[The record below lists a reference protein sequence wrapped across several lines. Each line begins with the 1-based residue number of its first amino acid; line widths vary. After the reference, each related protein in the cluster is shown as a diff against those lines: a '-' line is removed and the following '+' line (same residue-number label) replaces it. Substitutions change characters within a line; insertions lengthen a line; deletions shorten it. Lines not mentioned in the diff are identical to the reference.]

1 MPRPGGR
8 GVRVAGWRPILC
20 TAALAAPAFAETPIV
35 VQLDRARLI
44 KLPEQATT
52 VVIGDPLIADVAIQ
66 PNGLAVITGKGY
78 GATNVIV
85 LDNNGAVLNEQ
96 TVEVKGP
103 ADPTVVVYR
112 GTYRE
117 TYSCTPDCSRR
128 MTLGDDPD
136 YFDKTLDQI
145 STRNSQAMAAGSPPS
160 WRRRARRLHAGQRSG
175 DTRRPGRRRHHHH
188 DRRRAAAIQPTGT
201 ERATRAQST
210 SLALALDGYGIGS
223 AVVDLIFSMAKREV
237 TFFSGTAAISPL

>member
-1 MPRPGGR
+1 MTNVWVRGGAALR
-8 GVRVAGWRPILC
+8 AVLQEALQAPLAPALWLAAILC
-20 TAALAAPAFAETPIV
+20 MATLAAPAFAEAPIV

-44 KLPEQATT
+44 KLPERATT

-85 LDNNGAVLNEQ
+85 LDKAGAVLNEQ
-96 TVEVKGP
+96 TIEVKGP

-128 MTLGDDPD
+128 ITLGDDPD
-136 YFDKTLDQI
+136 YFDKTLNQTSSRD
-145 STRNSQAMAAGSPPS
+145 SQAMSAGAKPSGGGVPGGYTPVNAPVTGGAPGGGITITIGGPAAPAVNP
-160 WRRRARRLHAGQRSG
+160 A
-175 DTRRPGRRRHHHH
+175 DRH
-188 DRRRAAAIQPTGT
+188 
-201 ERATRAQST
+201 
-210 SLALALDGYGIGS
+210 
-223 AVVDLIFSMAKREV
+223 
-237 TFFSGTAAISPL
+237 